1 MNHEDTTRSTPARGS
16 VRTLRQQEEL
26 PLLRDHLL
34 RLDPASRHD
43 RFHGFM
49 DDSFIERYAA
59 KCADDGTVI
68 IAYIEDGVV
77 RGAAELHPPDQSP
90 DALPE
95 IAFSVEARVRR
106 QGVGSILFKK
116 LIAEARSKGY
126 HALRITTGAQNQAMR
141 ALAHKFGAQSDVPPR
156 RIHRDDRSGA
166 ASAAATREAS
176 DGDAGRRRAR
186 DGQRQPRL
194 LEDADADVWLGPD
207 GLIDHRTQKTLR
219 RSVICEGLM
228 MSGGECQVPV
238 RLSLPNFR
246 TTRRSTTIERCAP
259 CSPAMTRV
267 IERPN
272 TGRAAFFTSA

>member
-1 MNHEDTTRSTPARGS
+1 VNYEDTSRLAPAKGN

-34 RLDPASRHD
+34 RLDPESRHD

-77 RGAAELHPPDQSP
+77 RGAAELHPADQSP
-90 DALPE
+90 DSQPE

-126 HALRITTGAQNQAMR
+126 RSLRITTGAQNRAMR
-141 ALAHKFGAQSDVPPR
+141 ALAHKFGAHLTFRHGESTGSIDLEPLAQPLPAR
-156 RIHRDDRSGA
+156 A
-166 ASAAATREAS
+166 AIAT
-176 DGDAGRRRAR
+176 
-186 DGQRQPRL
+186 P
-194 LEDADADVWLGPD
+194 ADAARAMVNINRAYWKMLLRMYGW
-207 GLIDHRTQKTLR
+207 GRT
-219 RSVICEGLM
+219 
-228 MSGGECQVPV
+228 
-238 RLSLPNFR
+238 
-246 TTRRSTTIERCAP
+246 A
-259 CSPAMTRV
+259 
-267 IERPN
+267 
-272 TGRAAFFTSA
+272 

>member
-1 MNHEDTTRSTPARGS
+1 MNHEHTTRPTPARGS

-34 RLDPASRHD
+34 RLDPESRHD

-90 DALPE
+90 DSQPE

-116 LIAEARSKGY
+116 LIAEARAKGY
-126 HALRITTGAQNQAMR
+126 RSLRITTGAQNQAMR
-141 ALAHKFGAQSDVPPR
+141 ALAHKFGANLTFRHGESTGSIDLAPQAQPQ
-156 RIHRDDRSGA
+156 A
-166 ASAAATREAS
+166 ARAAIAT
-176 DGDAGRRRAR
+176 
-186 DGQRQPRL
+186 P
-194 LEDADADVWLGPD
+194 ADAARAMVNINRAYWKMLLRMYGW
-207 GLIDHRTQKTLR
+207 GRT
-219 RSVICEGLM
+219 
-228 MSGGECQVPV
+228 
-238 RLSLPNFR
+238 
-246 TTRRSTTIERCAP
+246 A
-259 CSPAMTRV
+259 
-267 IERPN
+267 
-272 TGRAAFFTSA
+272 